1 MKYILTLLMIIGV
14 TFVQAEDKPKNQLII
29 DAEQFEAYDNKGLS
43 IFTGNVKMTRIKD
56 RLNSDK
62 LEVYMTPKKEGVK
75 QKRVALKYIA
85 TGNADFEVF
94 TLDKHYIGSGK
105 KIIYNPAKLE
115 YEIIGKGF
123 LKEVNENKTLYGET
137 IFLNQTTGE
146 ARVRG
151 TKNKPVRFIMEI
163 ESKEKK

>member
-1 MKYILTLLMIIGV
+1 MKYILTLLMIVGIV
-14 TFVQAEDKPKNQLII
+14 FAQSDQKPKNQLII
-29 DAEQFEAYDNKGLS
+29 DADQFEAYDNKGLS

-56 RLNSDK
+56 KLNSDK

-85 TGNADFEVF
+85 TGNADFEVY
-94 TLDKHYIGSGK
+94 TLDKHYIGSGE
-105 KIIYNPAKLE
+105 KIIYNPQKLE
-115 YEIIGKGF
+115 YEIIGKGY
-123 LKEVNENKTLYGET
+123 LKEVNENKTLLGEI

>member
-1 MKYILTLLMIIGV
+1 MKHILSVL
-14 TFVQAEDKPKNQLII
+14 FVLTAVFAQAADKLII
-29 DAEQFEAYDNKGLS
+29 DADQFEAYDDKGLS
-43 IFTGNVKMTRIKD
+43 IFTGNVKLTKVKD

-62 LEVYMTPKKEGVK
+62 LEVYMTPKVVGETP

-85 TGNADFEVF
+85 IGNADFEIF
-94 TLDKHYIGSGK
+94 TLDKHYIGKGDK
-105 KIIYNPAKLE
+105 VIYNPVELQ

-123 LKEVNENKTLYGET
+123 LKEVTENKTLYGES

-146 ARVRG
+146 ARVYG

>member
-1 MKYILTLLMIIGV
+1 MKYILILLFVFGV
-14 TFVQAEDKPKNQLII
+14 TFSQAEDKPKDQLII
-29 DAEQFEAYDNKGLS
+29 DADQFEAYDNKGLS
-43 IFTGNVKMTRIKD
+43 IFTGNVKMTRVKD
-56 RLNSDK
+56 KLNSDK

-85 TGNADFEVF
+85 TGNADFEVY

-105 KIIYNPAKLE
+105 KIIYSPVDLE

>member
-1 MKYILTLLMIIGV
+1 MKYILSLLLIWGV
-14 TFVQAEDKPKNQLII
+14 VTAQAKDQLII
-29 DAEQFEAYDNKGLS
+29 DADQFEASDEKGLS
-43 IFTGNVKMTRIKD
+43 IFTGNVKLKKIKD

-62 LEVYMTPKKEGVK
+62 LEVYMTPKKKDGSK

-85 TGNADFEVF
+85 TGNADFEVYASG
-94 TLDKHYIGSGK
+94 KHYIGKGD
-105 KIIYNPAKLE
+105 KIIYNPVKSE

-163 ESKEKK
+163 ESKEK

>member
-1 MKYILTLLMIIGV
+1 MKYILTLLMVVGIV
-14 TFVQAEDKPKNQLII
+14 FAQSDQKPKNQLII
-29 DAEQFEAYDNKGLS
+29 DADQFEAYDNKGLS

-56 RLNSDK
+56 KLNSDK

-85 TGNADFEVF
+85 TGNADFEVY
-94 TLDKHYIGSGK
+94 TLDKHYIGSGE
-105 KIIYNPAKLE
+105 KIIYNPQKLE
-115 YEIIGKGF
+115 YEIIGKGY
-123 LKEVNENKTLYGET
+123 LKEVNENKTLLGET